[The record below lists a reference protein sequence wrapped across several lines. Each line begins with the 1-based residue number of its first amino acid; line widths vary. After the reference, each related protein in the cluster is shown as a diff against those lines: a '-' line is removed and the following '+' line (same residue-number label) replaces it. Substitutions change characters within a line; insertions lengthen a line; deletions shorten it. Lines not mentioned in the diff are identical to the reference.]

1 MHRWGSTRCKA
12 VKNVVNCQVRLN
24 LKSQQGR
31 KEELKPKEVKEEA
44 QAVGQMGSDC
54 VPCLFKASEE
64 KSSFEAMFLGSS

>member
-1 MHRWGSTRCKA
+1 MGLHKVQSSEECCKLSSQ
-12 VKNVVNCQVRLN
+12 VKFK
-24 LKSQQGR
+24 KSKGR